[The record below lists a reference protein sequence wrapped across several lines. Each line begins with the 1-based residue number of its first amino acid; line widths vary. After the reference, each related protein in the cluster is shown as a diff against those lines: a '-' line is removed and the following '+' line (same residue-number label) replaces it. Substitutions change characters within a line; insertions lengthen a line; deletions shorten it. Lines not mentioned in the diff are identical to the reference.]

1 MEAEGCSLSATLHCG
16 NVQCGSSAAHCRQ
29 GSALSHQDFCER
41 VPAVPS
47 LPPSQLHRD
56 NRPRSHP
63 PHFASTAS
71 VPTPPPPQ
79 SIKMRRFA
87 PRLLSVFSLL
97 HSSPSVGVSQS
108 KSGCVCLI
116 SQGEAVACMSCRG
129 ANCSDFLG

>member
-1 MEAEGCSLSATLHCG
+1 VEAEGCSVSATLHCG
-16 NVQCGSSAAHCRQ
+16 NVQSGSSAAHCRQ
-29 GSALSHQDFCER
+29 GSALSHQDFCEL

-87 PRLLSVFSLL
+87 PTSPLGVLAASFLSLGRSHAEQTRVRVPDLSRR
-97 HSSPSVGVSQS
+97 S
-108 KSGCVCLI
+108 CCLYVL
-116 SQGEAVACMSCRG
+116 SRG
-129 ANCSDFLG
+129 QLF